1 MQPPRFPLVLIALA
15 LAVFACD
22 LPGAAPPT
30 PFSIPTPNQ
39 TLTAI
44 FAPTAVTTIAPP
56 PTSEGLPTVAV
67 TPAETLAALATATT
81 AGLSRPN
88 GTPVEAVLLTTAPTI
103 DGDLAEWTT
112 NAYPMTQVTFG
123 ASRWSG
129 LADASAVFYMGW
141 DDSRLYV
148 AARVTDDKFVQVS
161 KGEALYLGDSLEIQ
175 FDANLAAD
183 FGATSLSSDDY
194 QLGLSPGNFGLLAA
208 QSYLW
213 YPTTKSGVP
222 AGVVVAGKSSSSGY
236 TVEAAIPWA
245 VFGVVPAEASRYGF
259 AISVSD
265 NDAAGT
271 AAQQSLVSSVSTRTL
286 IDPTT
291 WGTLALEGPSG
302 GS

>member
-1 MQPPRFPLVLIALA
+1 MRRQSIPLILITLA
-15 LAVFACD
+15 LAAFACD
-22 LPGAAPPT
+22 IPGAAPPT

-44 FAPTAVTTIAPP
+44 FAPTAITTIVPP
-56 PTSEGLPTVAV
+56 PTSESLPTVAV
-67 TPAETLAALATATT
+67 TPAETLAALPTATP

-112 NAYPMTQVTFG
+112 NAYALTQVTYG

-129 LADASAVFYMGW
+129 LADASAVFYIGW
-141 DDSRLYV
+141 DASRLYV
-148 AARVTDDKFVQVS
+148 ASRVTDDKFVQVS

-175 FDANLAAD
+175 FDANLSAD
-183 FGATSLSSDDY
+183 FGASSLSSDDY
-194 QLGLSPGNFGLLAA
+194 QLGLSPGNFGSLAA

-213 YPTTKSGVP
+213 YPATKRGAP
-222 AGVVVAGKSSSSGY
+222 AGVVVAGRSSSSGY
-236 TVEAAIPWA
+236 TLEAAIPWT
-245 VFGVVPAEASRYGF
+245 VFGVLPAEGSRYGF

-271 AAQQSLVSSVSTRTL
+271 AAQQSLISNVSTRTL
-286 IDPTT
+286 VDPTT
-291 WGTLALEGPSG
+291 WGTLVLVGSG
-302 GS
+302 GT

>member
-1 MQPPRFPLVLIALA
+1 MALA

-44 FAPTAVTTIAPP
+44 FAPTAITTIAPP
-56 PTSEGLPTVAV
+56 PTSEVLPTVAV
-67 TPAETLAALATATT
+67 TPAETLVALPTATT
-81 AGLSRPN
+81 VGLSRPN
-88 GTPVEAVLLTTAPTI
+88 GTSVEASLLTEPPAI
-103 DGDLAEWTT
+103 DGDLGDWSTT
-112 NAYPMTQVTFG
+112 TYGLTEVTYG

-129 LADASAVFYMGW
+129 LADASAVFYIGW

-161 KGEALYLGDSLEIQ
+161 KGEALYLGDSLEVQ
-175 FDANLAAD
+175 FDANLTAD
-183 FGATSLSSDDY
+183 FSDPSLSGDDT
-194 QLGLSPGNFGLLAA
+194 QLGLSPGNFGSLAA

-213 YPTTKSGVP
+213 YPTTKRGVP
-222 AGVVVAGKSSSSGY
+222 AGVVLAGKSSSSGY
-236 TVEAAIPWA
+236 SAEAAIPWA
-245 VFGVVPAEASRYGF
+245 VFGVIPADGSRFGF
-259 AISVSD
+259 AVSVSD

-271 AAQQSLVSSVSTRTL
+271 AAQQSLISNVSTRTL

-291 WGTLALEGPSG
+291 WGTLILVGSG